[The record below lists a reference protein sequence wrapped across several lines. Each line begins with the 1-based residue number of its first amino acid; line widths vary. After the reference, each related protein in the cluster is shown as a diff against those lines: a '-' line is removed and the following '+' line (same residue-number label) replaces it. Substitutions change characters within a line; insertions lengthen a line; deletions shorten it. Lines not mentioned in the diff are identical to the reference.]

1 MTTHVAWD
9 LTLGGLDVKE
19 ISKLIDFIERIEPQS
34 LDEYHIKRRLLHRI
48 YGQIEKLEDFYFIK
62 VD

>member
-1 MTTHVAWD
+1 MTNVAWD
-9 LTLGGLDVKE
+9 LTLAGLDVKE
-19 ISKLIDFIERIEPQS
+19 ISKLIDFLEKIEPES
-34 LDEYHIKRRLLHRI
+34 ENEYHIKRRLLHRI